1 MVLPLTLLL
10 LLQLNLAF
18 GNMGYGKLAR
28 SETHFGEKAAR
39 LIKCVDLVGYIGIF
53 GSAFNP
59 YSYFQIAGT
68 TVLITIDILAIQS
81 SP

>member
-53 GSAFNP
+53 GSALETGK
-59 YSYFQIAGT
+59 SIS
-68 TVLITIDILAIQS
+68 IHIRIS
-81 SP
+81 R